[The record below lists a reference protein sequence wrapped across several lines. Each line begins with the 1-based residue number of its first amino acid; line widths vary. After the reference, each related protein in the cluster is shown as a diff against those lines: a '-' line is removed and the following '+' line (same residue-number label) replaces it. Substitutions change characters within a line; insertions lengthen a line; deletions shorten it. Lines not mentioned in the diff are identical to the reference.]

1 MRRKH
6 RPEEPL
12 HYDRWLVS
20 YADFIT
26 LLFAFFV
33 VLYASSQVDKAKAA
47 KLASSIQAAFRDVGV
62 ESTPEEIS
70 PLTELQVPPE
80 ASERSIDLGHF
91 VQPVKSSTAA
101 DEETKSLSEAET
113 QLKKVLSPE
122 IEQHIVDIKSTREGV
137 VVSLREV
144 GFYESGSAKLR
155 ASSKAAVDRLAG
167 VLQQRKEA
175 LRIEGHTDN
184 VPIHTS
190 LFDSN
195 WELSTARAADFVKV
209 LIQNY
214 NLAPARLS
222 AAGFA
227 EYRPVAGNDT
237 ADGRAHNRRLDVVIL
252 NPFIFRSPE
261 SIVGNS
267 LQPASTSRN

>member
-175 LRIEGHTDN
+175 LRIEGDTDN

-195 WELSTARAADFVKV
+195 WELVHRPRRGLCESADPELQLGAGTFVGGRVCRRSTCRGQRHCGWPGA
-209 LIQNY
+209 
-214 NLAPARLS
+214 
-222 AAGFA
+222 
-227 EYRPVAGNDT
+227 
-237 ADGRAHNRRLDVVIL
+237 
-252 NPFIFRSPE
+252 
-261 SIVGNS
+261 
-267 LQPASTSRN
+267 QPAPRCSDSESFYLSLAGIYRGQ

>member
-144 GFYESGSAKLR
+144 GFTRAVPPSCALPRRPRSIAWRVFCSNAKR
-155 ASSKAAVDRLAG
+155 RCVSRG
-167 VLQQRKEA
+167 
-175 LRIEGHTDN
+175 
-184 VPIHTS
+184 
-190 LFDSN
+190 
-195 WELSTARAADFVKV
+195 
-209 LIQNY
+209 
-214 NLAPARLS
+214 
-222 AAGFA
+222 
-227 EYRPVAGNDT
+227 RPQC
-237 ADGRAHNRRLDVVIL
+237 AHSHFSV
-252 NPFIFRSPE
+252 
-261 SIVGNS
+261 
-267 LQPASTSRN
+267 